1 MEIYF
6 EISEYF
12 EIYFILFEINENLLL
27 KSDIKIKYDE
37 MNEIII
43 PEFKFLILYPHIKSS
58 KSISNNLERN
68 QIIISKIKWNEV
80 ISRFTNY
87 EN

>member
-12 EIYFILFEINENLLL
+12 EIYFILFDINENLLL

-37 MNEIII
+37 INEIII
-43 PEFKFLILYPHIKSS
+43 P
-58 KSISNNLERN
+58 N
-68 QIIISKIKWNEV
+68 
-80 ISRFTNY
+80 
-87 EN
+87 

>member
-27 KSDIKIKYDE
+27 KSDIK
-37 MNEIII
+37 
-43 PEFKFLILYPHIKSS
+43 SS
-58 KSISNNLERN
+58 M
-68 QIIISKIKWNEV
+68 IKWMK
-80 ISRFTNY
+80 
-87 EN
+87 